1 MIQDNECDI
10 IVVGGGPAGATAGAL
25 LSSRGWDVTVFEA
38 DQHPRFHIGESLLPM
53 NLPIFEQLG
62 VLEQVRQ
69 IGVHKPGADFT
80 IADAGATHH
89 SFSFDRAL
97 RDSPAHA
104 YQVRRSEL
112 DALLLENCRAKGA
125 TVLENHKVARIDLA
139 TASTDSLHRVQ
150 VESGDGMQTGWNCK
164 YLLDASGQQTV
175 LAAQQKWRMRNR
187 DHASAAI
194 FAHFNNVAGREGAEQ
209 GNISIYWIDAG
220 WLWMIPL
227 KDGRM
232 SVGAVCRPDY
242 LKQRRGSQEDF
253 LLETI
258 QQSDTAARRM
268 GGATCASETRV
279 AANYSYYSSRQIGA
293 GYALIGDA
301 YAFIDPVFSSGVYLA
316 MSSAASIVPVVEA
329 WLKQQSVR
337 HSIQAWLYK
346 RKMRK
351 GLAVFS
357 WFIYRFNTPTMN
369 ALFRNPRNV
378 LKVEQAVTSMLAG
391 DVYRGGMVRA
401 RLLVFKFIFNMT
413 LLFGASTQAAGRP
426 ND

>member
-25 LSSRGWDVTVFEA
+25 LSSRGWNVTVFEA

-62 VLEQVRQ
+62 VLEDVRQ
-69 IGVHKPGADFT
+69 IGTFKPGADFT
-80 IADAGATHH
+80 IADEGAAHH
-89 SFSFDRAL
+89 SFPFDRAL
-97 RDSPAHA
+97 RDSPPHA
-104 YQVRRSEL
+104 YQVKRSDL
-112 DALLLENCRAKGA
+112 DALLLNNCRSKGA
-125 TVLENHKVARIDLA
+125 TVLENHKVTRIDLA
-139 TASTDSLHRVQ
+139 ANGQHRVQ
-150 VESGDGMQTGWNCK
+150 VGSSDGVQSEWSCK

-175 LAAQQKWRMRNR
+175 LASQQKWRTRNR

-194 FAHFNNVAGREGAEQ
+194 FAHFDNVAVRAGTEQ

-220 WLWMIPL
+220 WIWMIPL
-227 KDGRM
+227 KDGVM
-232 SVGAVCRPDY
+232 SVGAVCNPGY
-242 LKQRRGSQEDF
+242 LKQRSGSQEEF
-253 LLETI
+253 LLKTI
-258 QQSDTAARRM
+258 NQSDTAAARM
-268 GGATCASETRV
+268 SAATCVSETRV
-279 AANYSYYSSRQIGA
+279 AANYSYFSRHQIGP

-316 MSSAASIVPVVEA
+316 MSSAKSIVPVAEA
-329 WLKQQSVR
+329 WLKQKYI
-337 HSIQAWLYK
+337 HHGIQAWLYK

-369 ALFRNPRNV
+369 TLFRNPRNV

-401 RLLVFKFIFNMT
+401 RLLVFKFIFHMT
-413 LLFGASTQAAGRP
+413 RFFGNPPQPAGRQH
-426 ND
+426 D

>member
-1 MIQDNECDI
+1 MIKDNECDI

-25 LSSRGWDVTVFEA
+25 LSSRGWNVTVFEA

-62 VLEQVRQ
+62 VLDGVKQ
-69 IGVHKPGADFT
+69 IGTFKPGADFT
-80 IADAGATHH
+80 IADKGAMHQ
-89 SFSFDRAL
+89 SFPFNRAL
-97 RDSPAHA
+97 RDSPPHA
-104 YQVRRSEL
+104 YQVKRSEL
-112 DALLLENCRAKGA
+112 DALLLSNCREQGA
-125 TVLENHKVARIDLA
+125 TVLENHKVTRIDLMA
-139 TASTDSLHRVQ
+139 NGRHRVQ
-150 VESGDGMQTGWNCK
+150 VESSDGIQSQWRCK

-175 LAAQQKWRMRNR
+175 LASQQKWRTRNK

-194 FAHFNNVAGREGAEQ
+194 FAHFENVAGREGTEQ

-220 WLWMIPL
+220 WIWMIPL

-242 LKQRRGSQEDF
+242 LKQRRSSQEAF

-258 QQSDTAARRM
+258 KKSDTAAARM
-268 GGATCASETRV
+268 NAAECVSETRV
-279 AANYSYYSSRQIGA
+279 AANYSYFSRQQIGP

-316 MSSAASIVPVVEA
+316 MSSAASIVPVAEA
-329 WLKQQSVR
+329 WLRKQSIR
-337 HSIQAWLYK
+337 HQLQAWLYK

-426 ND
+426 HD

>member
-1 MIQDNECDI
+1 MIKDNECDI

-25 LSSRGWDVTVFEA
+25 LSSRGWNVTVFEA

-62 VLEQVRQ
+62 VLDGVKQ
-69 IGVHKPGADFT
+69 IGTFKPGADFT
-80 IADAGATHH
+80 IADKGAMHQ
-89 SFSFDRAL
+89 SFPFNRAL
-97 RDSPAHA
+97 RDSPPHA
-104 YQVRRSEL
+104 YQVKRSEL
-112 DALLLENCRAKGA
+112 DALLLSNCREQGA
-125 TVLENHKVARIDLA
+125 TVLENHKVTRIDLMA
-139 TASTDSLHRVQ
+139 NGRHRVQ
-150 VESGDGMQTGWNCK
+150 VESSDGIQSQWLCK

-175 LAAQQKWRMRNR
+175 LASQQKWRTRNK

-194 FAHFNNVAGREGAEQ
+194 FAHFENVAGREGTEQ

-220 WLWMIPL
+220 WIWMIPL

-242 LKQRRGSQEDF
+242 LKQRRSSQEAF

-258 QQSDTAARRM
+258 KKSDTAAARM
-268 GGATCASETRV
+268 NAAECVSETRV
-279 AANYSYYSSRQIGA
+279 AANYSYFSRQQIGP

-316 MSSAASIVPVVEA
+316 MSSAASIVPVAEA
-329 WLKQQSVR
+329 WLRKQSIR
-337 HSIQAWLYK
+337 HQLQAWLYK

-369 ALFRNPRNV
+369 TLFRNPRNV

-391 DVYRGGMVRA
+391 DVYRGGMVSA

-413 LLFGASTQAAGRP
+413 RIFGNPPQPTGRQH
-426 ND
+426 D